1 MFHEIWNKT
10 LASNL
15 AHTSNGILK
24 FKASEGFKQAVPLY
38 MAEIYKAVSL
48 MERNI
53 AASLKGCIKYK

>member
-1 MFHEIWNKT
+1 MFHEILNKM

-38 MAEIYKAVSL
+38 TAEIYKAVSL